1 MSAVLH
7 FAWLWEVSWLIGW
20 RCLVYVCKRTV
31 HGRVLMC
38 DFFFHI
44 PVAFLFACSDLYL
57 CGLYMIVPVLCWIL
71 CFWGIF
77 DTNDIVWVGCDL
89 CDCPFIHKFVFILRY
104 CHKSC
109 KEWPLALSCLS
120 IRPQGTSCVSLDDFS
135 WNYIFGIFSKIHQE
149 DLSLVKSGPK
159 HYVYDLSP
167 WVLFI
172 TYILCSLWGMCWYPT
187 EPDKLLPGPG

>member
-38 DFFFHI
+38 DFFHI

-77 DTNDIVWVGCDL
+77 DTKDIVWVGCDL
-89 CDCPFIHKFVFILRY
+89 RDCPFIHKFVFILRY

-109 KEWPLALSCLS
+109 KEWPLALSCPSVDPSTGKHLAS
-120 IRPQGTSCVSLDDFS
+120 H
-135 WNYIFGIFSKIHQE
+135 WMIFLEIIYSGF
-149 DLSLVKSGPK
+149 LVKYIK
-159 HYVYDLSP
+159 KIWVWLKVDQNTTFMIFHHEHYS
-167 WVLFI
+167 
-172 TYILCSLWGMCWYPT
+172 
-187 EPDKLLPGPG
+187 